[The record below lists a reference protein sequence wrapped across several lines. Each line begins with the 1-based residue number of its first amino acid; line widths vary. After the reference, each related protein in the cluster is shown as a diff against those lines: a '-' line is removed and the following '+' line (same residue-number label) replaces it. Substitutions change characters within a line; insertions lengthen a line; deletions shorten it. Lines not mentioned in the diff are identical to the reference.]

1 MRFTCVPG
9 LTALKGLISMR
20 QGRRLTPDYI
30 TNLPRGRRPLPIHA
44 APRFGLWSPTLM
56 TYAHEHT
63 HTHTLSGRRIHSHS
77 TTSGETTNSSGPCET
92 YVRSETSRGGRGE
105 ATGSSSAALH
115 CRLNNTRRAVSTLS
129 ALALQRGRVI
139 QEGREGPVHLWGVT
153 STRSKTI
160 HRQRERNEI
169 KKVAPHSET
178 PNLRNTVSLYR
189 FSTFSSLIL
198 HTSISSEMHLER
210 FRIRL

>member
-44 APRFGLWSPTLM
+44 ATRFGLWSPTLM

-63 HTHTLSGRRIHSHS
+63 HKHTHALWQAHSLAFHHQR
-77 TTSGETTNSSGPCET
+77 GNNKQLGPCET

-139 QEGREGPVHLWGVT
+139 QEGQEGPVHLWGGYV
-153 STRSKTI
+153 
-160 HRQRERNEI
+160 N
-169 KKVAPHSET
+169 KVANHSQAA
-178 PNLRNTVSLYR
+178 RKK
-189 FSTFSSLIL
+189 
-198 HTSISSEMHLER
+198 
-210 FRIRL
+210 

>member
-30 TNLPRGRRPLPIHA
+30 TNLPQGRRPLPIHA

-105 ATGSSSAALH
+105 ATGSSSAALR

-139 QEGREGPVHLWGVT
+139 QEGQEGPVHLWGGYVNKVENH
-153 STRSKTI
+153 SQAAR
-160 HRQRERNEI
+160 
-169 KKVAPHSET
+169 KK
-178 PNLRNTVSLYR
+178 
-189 FSTFSSLIL
+189 
-198 HTSISSEMHLER
+198 
-210 FRIRL
+210 

>member
-1 MRFTCVPG
+1 MPG
-9 LTALKGLISMR
+9 LTALKGLISMQ

-44 APRFGLWSPTLM
+44 ALRFGLWSPTLM

-63 HTHTLSGRRIHSHS
+63 PALWHAHSLAFHHQR
-77 TTSGETTNSSGPCET
+77 GNNKQLGPCET

-115 CRLNNTRRAVSTLS
+115 CRLNTRRAVSTLS
-129 ALALQRGRVI
+129 ALNLQRGRVI
-139 QEGREGPVHLWGVT
+139 QEGQKDQST
-153 STRSKTI
+153 SGGYVNKVETI
-160 HRQRERNEI
+160 HRQQERNEI

-178 PNLRNTVSLYR
+178 PNLRNTVSLHR
-189 FSTFSSLIL
+189 FSTFPSLIP
-198 HTSISSEMHLER
+198 HTSISSEMYLER
-210 FRIRL
+210 FHIRL